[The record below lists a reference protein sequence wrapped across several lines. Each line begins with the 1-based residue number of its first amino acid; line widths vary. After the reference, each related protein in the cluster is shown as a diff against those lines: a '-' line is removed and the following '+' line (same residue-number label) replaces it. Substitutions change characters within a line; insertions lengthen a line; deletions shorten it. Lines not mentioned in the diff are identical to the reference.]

1 MKNLPNGGYIKMK
14 RKKKMQ
20 QQDLTYDEKIA
31 LIKKINQKM
40 REELELSATKEIRW
54 SNGYKRKHCV

>member
-1 MKNLPNGGYIKMK
+1 MK

-40 REELELSATKEIRW
+40 REELELSATKEMRW
-54 SNGYKRKHCV
+54 